1 MGGVRPYIF
10 RGLKQVP
17 TLHADAAE
25 GPRGIEA
32 FQAALQLATQRGR
45 KHRDVVSGESIS
57 LEVLILEG
65 AETLGPRWESNDE
78 KEDLDLR
85 QAGKKHGWTKIHIGD
100 HENDCVCGTCFP
112 SDHDSGTGFESLAG
126 KQLCMSPLSPDRE
139 NGKTWLIPLKV
150 SRSLLK
156 TLIKFVLIQSSVF
169 GFQIITQIY

>member
-1 MGGVRPYIF
+1 M
-10 RGLKQVP
+10 KQVP

-85 QAGKKHGWTKIHIGD
+85 QAGKEHGWTKIHIGD

-156 TLIKFVLIQSSVF
+156 TLIKFVLIQSSVL